1 MKRQAV
7 LRRVRIEARRAGL
20 ECTEIELT
28 NHTGVIVGMT
38 RSTIGRHSEI
48 PDGTARA
55 FFKQFESEFGKGWW
69 R

>member
-7 LRRVRIEARRAGL
+7 LKRIKIAARTAGL
-20 ECTEIELT
+20 EYREVELT
-28 NHTGVIVGMT
+28 NHTGVVVGST

-48 PDGTARA
+48 AEGTARA
-55 FFKQFESEFGKGWW
+55 FFKQYEQELGKGWW